1 MLKPSRLFYM
11 FDEVELTY
19 VVTMTKVRSK
29 KGVIII
35 KRARKQTRQI
45 KGILFVIIRDVL
57 PIFQIIRYFKF
68 FRNIILLYI

>member
-1 MLKPSRLFYM
+1 M